1 MQTRLPSLPQWSHAG
16 AGELGRGWWCGHR
29 WKGGKCVCMYKA
41 PKNETKLVFVFF
53 HMHFFLQWL
62 SAFLFLLGQCDPAS
76 VVLLSLN
83 FSISESGKSFWLI
96 PQQSQTQSSHLMW
109 AKELSCTQIWC
120 NTRSFLPPIP
130 GSRSSQQHVG
140 FSITK
145 LWGGYGVRVTS
156 AEPVCKWCNQKHLI
170 EENYLKNIFQ
180 GRKQLDSCIQ
190 PLMSGGF
197 FGLRSRGAHEGQC
210 SLISLWVN
218 VQIHR
223 WTLTFQ

>member
-1 MQTRLPSLPQWSHAG
+1 MKQNLFL
-16 AGELGRGWWCGHR
+16 
-29 WKGGKCVCMYKA
+29 
-41 PKNETKLVFVFF
+41 FFF

-170 EENYLKNIFQ
+170 EEKKKFFKAESNLTPASNLLCRVDF
-180 GRKQLDSCIQ
+180 LDCDHVVHMRGSAVWS
-190 PLMSGGF
+190 P
-197 FGLRSRGAHEGQC
+197 FGWMCKYTGEPWPFSR
-210 SLISLWVN
+210 LYWN
-218 VQIHR
+218 
-223 WTLTFQ
+223 